1 MCRDSGVSGRRP
13 TSGVVSSS
21 ETIFGNRRALDSRT
35 TNPPHGHSSTSFLDP
50 IATSEDEEELVISLL
65 IPSSPESP
73 HERASFK
80 PEARTST
87 SEIMSANGVDNRKPN
102 PSCSVRIPSPPKR
115 LTNMLSR
122 SRDLCPARVSSPKY
136 SERLKDITNVE
147 VSEPLAT
154 HLTNVVF
161 PRPTRPTEAAPG
173 SIPDGPRCG
182 TEPLEDLTAQ
192 DIDTLLDAVPVPF
205 DFSLARHHLA
215 SRENGENDGQSEE
228 NPLWWHHP
236 IFEERAKADIRRT
249 LRALLPS
256 DPSLDPSPVEMGSW
270 RAEVRPRRFGAQ
282 IWAERLEDAFGPG
295 PLNRGLGRK
304 PCRVVVSP
312 SLPTFKSFC
321 YII

>member
-1 MCRDSGVSGRRP
+1 
-13 TSGVVSSS
+13 
-21 ETIFGNRRALDSRT
+21 
-35 TNPPHGHSSTSFLDP
+35 
-50 IATSEDEEELVISLL
+50 
-65 IPSSPESP
+65 
-73 HERASFK
+73 
-80 PEARTST
+80 
-87 SEIMSANGVDNRKPN
+87 MSADDVDNCKPN
-102 PSCSVRIPSPPKR
+102 PSCSIRIPSPPER
-115 LTNMLSR
+115 STNMLSR
-122 SRDLCPARVSSPKY
+122 SRDLGPSRVSSKY
-136 SERLKDITNVE
+136 SERLEDITNGE

-154 HLTNVVF
+154 HITNVVF
-161 PRPTRPTEAAPG
+161 PRPTRPTEAVPD

-182 TEPLEDLTAQ
+182 TEPPEDLTAQ

-205 DFSLARHHLA
+205 DFSLTRHHLA

-249 LRALLPS
+249 LSALLPS
-256 DPSLDPSPVEMGSW
+256 DPSQDPSPVEMGGW